1 MGRIFVYVL
10 YSCEI
15 DSGEATLLT
24 ELIVGSPHILFLRQR
39 AINLLIENVIFLFSD
54 FIGADFAVYAI
65 GLVNLRKATIGL
77 LVLISGGYSWHT
89 GSHWMNRADFRLE
102 NWLVPPDTFKVAQQS
117 LPQGWWIGLA
127 LDDVSRGILASVVL
141 LRVHAATLIL
151 INWSSVIMGF

>member
-24 ELIVGSPHILFLRQR
+24 ELIVGSPHILFFRQR

-77 LVLISGGYSWHT
+77 LVLISGGYS
-89 GSHWMNRADFRLE
+89 
-102 NWLVPPDTFKVAQQS
+102 
-117 LPQGWWIGLA
+117 
-127 LDDVSRGILASVVL
+127 
-141 LRVHAATLIL
+141 
-151 INWSSVIMGF
+151 